1 MILCLETWNLRLMNL
16 SSVFTSVC
24 WIYSMFFCSI
34 WWFESKGWLTKINY
48 VIWIIESNQHSMCSS
63 LLLINLH
70 ANRFN
75 LQETH
80 NSLSLNRIKDALN
93 QHKTY
98 FLGEFYWKN
107 YFQIK
112 WKISIITNFIWT
124 CFVLKLDFK
133 KNKP

>member
-1 MILCLETWNLRLMNL
+1 MSWNLKFEAHESLQRFYVCLLNL
-16 SSVFTSVC
+16 FND
-24 WIYSMFFCSI
+24 FCSI

-112 WKISIITNFIWT
+112 WKISITNFIWT

-133 KNKP
+133 KNKS